1 MAKRDYYEV
10 LGVSKSASKD
20 EIKKA
25 YRKLAKEFHP
35 DKNKDKGAEAK
46 FHEAQE
52 AYDMLSDEQKR
63 SAYDK
68 YGFAGTQN
76 MGGVGQ
82 GFGGQGFGGFQ
93 GDFGGFDDLLGNFF
107 GEGFGFSQSSTGRR
121 RSRDKRGSDLEYKMT
136 LEFNEAI
143 FGAEKDL
150 EYRRKVRCQACS
162 SSGSKTGKTTTCQT
176 CKGSGQVKQVQRT
189 VFGSMQVVTDCGTCG
204 GTGEIIQDK
213 CDICQGTGIENKL
226 ESFKIKIPAGIP
238 DGVTLKYEGKGN
250 AGENGGAI
258 GDLYITIHAKEHKVL
273 KRKGDDIF
281 MDLEVD
287 PVTAVLGG
295 EVEVPTVHGEV
306 MMDIPAGTQ
315 PDKVLRL
322 KDKGGPKF
330 RGNGNSDQFVT
341 VKVKVPTKLS
351 KEEKKLWEQLQQ
363 TSNK

>member
-35 DKNKDKGAEAK
+35 DKNKDKSAEAR

-52 AYDMLSDEQKR
+52 AYDVLSDEKKR
-63 SAYDK
+63 AGYDQ

-76 MGGVGQ
+76 MGGMGGQ
-82 GFGGQGFGGFQ
+82 GFGGQNFGGFQ
-93 GDFGGFDDLLGNFF
+93 SDFGGFDDLLGNFF
-107 GEGFGFSQSSTGRR
+107 GEGFGFSQTANGRR
-121 RSRDKRGSDLEYKMT
+121 RSRDKRGSDLEYRMT
-136 LEFNEAI
+136 MEFNEAV
-143 FGAEKDL
+143 FGEEKDL

-162 SSGSKTGKTTTCQT
+162 GSGSKSGKKKTCQT
-176 CKGSGQVKQVQRT
+176 CSGSGQVKQVQRT
-189 VFGSMQVVTDCGTCG
+189 VFGSMQVVAECQTCG
-204 GTGEIIQDK
+204 GLGEIIEDK
-213 CDICQGTGIENKL
+213 CDVCRGTGVENKL

-258 GDLYITIHAKEHKVL
+258 GDLYITVSVKEHKVL

-295 EVEVPTVHGEV
+295 EVEVTTVHGEV
-306 MMDIPAGTQ
+306 MMDIPEGTQ
-315 PDKVLRL
+315 PEKVLRL

-330 RGNGNSDQFVT
+330 RGTGNGDQFVT
-341 VKVKVPTKLS
+341 IKVKIPTKLS
-351 KEEKKLWEQLQQ
+351 KDQKKLWEQL
-363 TSNK
+363 K